1 MTKDN
6 TITNLTSIIG
16 AFAAVLVA
24 IVGWWTLRVETAI
37 TTVNDIKVEIRELKT
52 ILTYS
57 TKEELEDWLKEKNRA
72 E

>member
-16 AFAAVLVA
+16 AFAAILVA